1 MAPSEMSGLQA
12 DEFDDLIEEM
22 KAGAE
27 NTDCVVH
34 GPTSKALIKL
44 LRVAKITVEMD
55 SKLDQLVSR
64 IPPPATPPATA
75 PEPASKFPLWAKI
88 GALLGAALASAGAYF
103 GGGGS

>member
-22 KAGAE
+22 KAGAD

-34 GPTSKALIKL
+34 GTTSKALIKL
-44 LRVAKITVEMD
+44 LRVAKITVAMD

-64 IPPPATPPATA
+64 IPPSAAATA